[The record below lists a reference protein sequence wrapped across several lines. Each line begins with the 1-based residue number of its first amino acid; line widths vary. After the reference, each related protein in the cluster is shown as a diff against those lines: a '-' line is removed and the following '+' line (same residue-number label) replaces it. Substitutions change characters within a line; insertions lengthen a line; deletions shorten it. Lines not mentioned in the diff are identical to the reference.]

1 MYNRSP
7 CKKPILQ
14 VPGPGDGLDGVRAA
28 REERQ
33 DGGLGGL
40 PVPGNQSSKTI
51 FEDFFHNH
59 YVDFGKSKYQNL
71 KI

>member
-7 CKKPILQ
+7 CAKPILQ

-40 PVPGNQSSKTI
+40 PVPGNQSSKSI
-51 FEDFFHNH
+51 FFQSH
-59 YVDFGKSKYQNL
+59 YVDFGKSKYQNI